1 MTKAEFQAMFQNI
14 VQINREEF
22 TGRGGVENDP
32 HMIILVH
39 DGHPQ
44 AHLAKFLGGFQ
55 DPEHK
60 CKSVRAAGHAYG
72 EQGHNV
78 LAIFII
84 HEAWISLN
92 NVTPPS
98 EDPRRFDALVV
109 SGMTAHGGHFDN
121 IFMPIIPTE
130 DGRALTDIKTPEGVT
145 YTPNQLLIHFLETY
159 RKALDAHRARVN

>member
-1 MTKAEFQAMFQNI
+1 MDREVFQAVFQNI

-22 TGRGGVENDP
+22 AGRDGVEDDP
-32 HMIILVH
+32 HMIILIH

-60 CKSVRAAGHAYG
+60 CKSIRAAGHAYG

-78 LAIFII
+78 LAVFII

-92 NVTPPS
+92 NVIPPS
-98 EDPRRFDALVV
+98 EDPKRFDALVI
-109 SGMTAHGGHFDN
+109 SGMTTRGGHYDN
-121 IFMPIIPTE
+121 IFIPIISTE
-130 DGRALTDIKTPEGVT
+130 DGRALMDMKKPEGMT
-145 YTPNQLLIHFLETY
+145 ETPNQLLVHFLDSY